1 MSKGYNTMWY
11 KQNYNLEIF
20 QILPFSFKE
29 RFHKLV
35 WEMTPHCEITFIQ
48 SEEGSGRG
56 AALISAVAC
65 KMAATC

>member
-1 MSKGYNTMWY
+1 MCVSCFD
-11 KQNYNLEIF
+11 LP
-20 QILPFSFKE
+20 ILPFSFKE

-35 WEMTPHCEITFIQ
+35 WEMTPHCKITFIQ

-65 KMAATC
+65 KMAACMLTP